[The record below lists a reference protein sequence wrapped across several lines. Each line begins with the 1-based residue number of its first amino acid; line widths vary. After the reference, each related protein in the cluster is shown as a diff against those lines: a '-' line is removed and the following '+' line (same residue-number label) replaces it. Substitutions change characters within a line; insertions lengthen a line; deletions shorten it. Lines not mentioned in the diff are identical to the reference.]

1 MSTARLTDDEL
12 ALVVGRVRATLARLG
27 DAADD
32 PIVVD
37 NVIDDEIA
45 LAIDYRRGPPG
56 RENGPGQG
64 PSGPSPPRR
73 QERASA
79 CYSGL
84 ERVMLTVLLSGRI
97 VGSDPIQKTG
107 ASGKPFT
114 VAKVTFAQDGD

>member
-64 PSGPSPPRR
+64 AVSDHHHHEDKNAPAHATPAWS
-73 QERASA
+73 AS
-79 CYSGL
+79 C
-84 ERVMLTVLLSGRI
+84 
-97 VGSDPIQKTG
+97 
-107 ASGKPFT
+107 
-114 VAKVTFAQDGD
+114 